1 MIRRV
6 TIRNFKR
13 FEEQTFELADSVVL
27 AGPNNAG
34 KSTLLQAIATWR
46 MGLDRWT
53 ARRGAGSTSKA
64 VKRSGVS
71 ITRGEMTATPLREMN
86 LLWRGRRVARTTQ
99 EGTPPGTPRLIE
111 IVLEGGYT
119 SGQSGGGTGGAG
131 EVREVAKAPWE
142 CGLEF
147 QYANPEMVYVRP
159 RGAKQFDRKSIRHF
173 PPAQAADLE
182 VVHVSPLAGVQRDE
196 PRWDKGMQDLLVG
209 QGQSGGTLRNLLLAA
224 AEKENGDWDL
234 LVEHIRDL
242 FGIRLRKPVYSP
254 VQPYIICEY
263 DEPKGSGRPLDLA
276 NTGSGT
282 LQVMLLLAFLYARPA
297 SVILLDEPDAHQH
310 VVLQKQVY
318 GLLRKVARERGGQI
332 VLATHSEVVLD
343 ATAPERVLSF
353 YGDEYRALT
362 TRTERDQLREALK
375 RLTTTDL
382 LLGQEIGA
390 VLYVENESDERIL
403 KEWADT
409 LNHPARRFLARPF
422 VHHLAG
428 SNIRDAKDHF
438 FALRAAFPQIRAACL
453 LDGDN
458 QNKPDIETTKA
469 GMKVL
474 RWRRYEIENYLLQPE
489 TVWRFVGLPLHRELV
504 RDAFDRQVPVGTDYF
519 GNHPALSRIKA
530 SNEFLVPLLE
540 EIGAPTPKRD
550 LFLLAAAMKPEEI
563 HPEVIEKLDAIGET
577 LNPPGIKP

>member
-6 TIRNFKR
+6 TVRNFKR

-34 KSTLLQAIATWR
+34 KSTLLQAIATWK
-46 MGLDRWT
+46 MGMDRWA
-53 ARRGAGSTSKA
+53 ARRGAGSTSSA

-71 ITRGEMTATPLREMN
+71 ITRGELTATPLREMN
-86 LLWRGRRVARTTQ
+86 LLWRDRRVTRTTKA
-99 EGTPPGTPRLIE
+99 GRPPGTPRLIE
-111 IVLEGGYT
+111 IVLEGG
-119 SGQSGGGTGGAG
+119 GD
-131 EVREVAKAPWE
+131 APWK

-159 RGAKQFDRKSIRHF
+159 QGAKKLDRESIRDF
-173 PPAQAADLE
+173 PPQQAADLE
-182 VVHVSPLAGVQRDE
+182 VVHVPPLVGVQRDE
-196 PRWDKGMQDLLVG
+196 PRRDRGMQDLLVG
-209 QGQSGGTLRNLLLAA
+209 QGQAGGILRNLLLEAA
-224 AEKENGDWDL
+224 QKENGDWDA
-234 LVEHIRDL
+234 LVGHVRDL
-242 FGIRLRKPVYSP
+242 FGIALRKPVYSP
-254 VQPYIICEY
+254 AQPYILCEY
-263 DEPKGSGRPLDLA
+263 DEPKGAGRPLDLA
-276 NTGSGT
+276 NAGSGT
-282 LQVMLLLAFLYARPA
+282 LQVVLLLAFLHARPA

-318 GLLRKVARERGGQI
+318 GLLRKVARGRGGQV

-362 TRTERDQLREALK
+362 TPTERDQLREALK

-382 LLGQEIGA
+382 LLGQEVGA

-409 LNHPARRFLARPF
+409 LEHPSRRFLARPF

-428 SNIRDAKDHF
+428 SNIRDAKSHF

-458 QNKPDIETTKA
+458 KNKPDAETTRA

-489 TVWRFVGLPLHRELV
+489 SVGRFVGLPLHRELV
-504 RDAFDRQVPVGTDYF
+504 RNAFDRQIPVGTDYF
-519 GNHPALSRIKA
+519 GDHPALSRVKA

-540 EIGAPTPKRD
+540 EVGAPTPKRD
-550 LFLLAAAMKPEEI
+550 FFLLAAAMTPEEI
-563 HPEVIEKLDAIGET
+563 HPEVIEKLDVIGET
-577 LNPPGIKP
+577 LNPPGSDS

>member
-6 TIRNFKR
+6 TVRNFKR

-34 KSTLLQAIATWR
+34 KSTLLQAIATWK
-46 MGLDRWT
+46 MGIERWA
-53 ARRGAGSTSKA
+53 ARRGAGSASGA

-71 ITRGEMTATPLREMN
+71 ITRGDLTATPLREMN
-86 LLWRGRRVARTTQ
+86 LLWRDRRVTRTAQ
-99 EGTPPGTPRLIE
+99 DGTRPGTPRLIE
-111 IVLEGGYT
+111 IVLEGG
-119 SGQSGGGTGGAG
+119 GNEA
-131 EVREVAKAPWE
+131 AWE

-159 RGAKQFDRKSIRHF
+159 RGAKKLDSESIRRF
-173 PPAQAADLE
+173 PPPQAAALE
-182 VVHVSPLAGVQRDE
+182 VVHVPPLVGVQRDE
-196 PRWDKGMQDLLVG
+196 PRLDKGMQDLLVG
-209 QGQSGGTLRNLLLAA
+209 QGQAGGILRNLLLET
-224 AEKENGDWDL
+224 AERENGDWDDL
-234 LVEHIRDL
+234 TRHVHDL
-242 FGIRLRKPVYSP
+242 FTVDLRKPAYSP
-254 VQPYIICEY
+254 AQPYIVCEY
-263 DEPKGSGRPLDLA
+263 EEPRGSGRPLDLA
-276 NTGSGT
+276 NAGSGT
-282 LQVMLLLAFLYARPA
+282 LQVILLLAFLYARPA

-318 GLLRKVARERGGQI
+318 GLLRKVARERRGQV

-353 YGDEYRALT
+353 FGQDFRALAT
-362 TRTERDQLREALK
+362 PTERDQLREALK

-382 LLGQEIGA
+382 LLGREIGA

-409 LNHPARRFLARPF
+409 LDHPARRFLARPF

-428 SNIRDAKDHF
+428 SNIKDAKSHF
-438 FALRAAFPQIRAACL
+438 FALRAAFPKIRAACL

-458 QNKPDIETTKA
+458 KNKPDAETTGA

-474 RWRRYEIENYLLQPE
+474 RWRRYEIENYLLQPAA
-489 TVWRFVGLPLHRELV
+489 VGRFVGLPLHEDLV
-504 RDAFDRQVPVGTDYF
+504 QRAFDKQVPVGTDYF
-519 GNHPALSRIKA
+519 GDHPALSRVKA

-540 EIGAPTPKRD
+540 EVGTPTPKRD
-550 LFLLAAAMKPEEI
+550 LYLLAATMKPEEV
-563 HPEVIEKLDAIGET
+563 HPEVIEKLDHIAAT
-577 LNPPGIKP
+577 LNPPEPDS